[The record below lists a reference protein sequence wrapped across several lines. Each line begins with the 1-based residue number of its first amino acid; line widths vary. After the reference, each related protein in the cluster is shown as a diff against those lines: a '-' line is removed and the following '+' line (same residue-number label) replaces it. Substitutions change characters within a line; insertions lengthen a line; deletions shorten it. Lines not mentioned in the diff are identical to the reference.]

1 MAQIPTIP
9 PTGRAISGSIA
20 MPTSG
25 RIANS
30 AMTTSGPAIDAQ
42 NEGSDSSFVLTFA
55 PSAMGLLY
63 RFDISGMM
71 T

>member
-1 MAQIPTIP
+1 
-9 PTGRAISGSIA
+9 